1 MKKYLLV
8 LALLALLSLASA
20 QKYKKIVHTTDP
32 DARCLD
38 GSPPA
43 IYVHQGTETDKF
55 LLFLEGGGFCQG
67 ETQNAVL

>member
-8 LALLALLSLASA
+8 LALLLLISFAQA

-43 IYVHQGTETDKF
+43 IYVHQGT
-55 LLFLEGGGFCQG
+55 
-67 ETQNAVL
+67 

>member
-1 MKKYLLV
+1 MKKYLFV
-8 LALLALLSLASA
+8 LALLLLISFAQA

-43 IYVHQGTETDKF
+43 IYVHQGT
-55 LLFLEGGGFCQG
+55 
-67 ETQNAVL
+67 

>member
-1 MKKYLLV
+1 MNKLSKLTILI
-8 LALLALLSLASA
+8 LILSLLGSTNG

-43 IYVHQGTETDKF
+43 LYIHQGS
-55 LLFLEGGGFCQG
+55 
-67 ETQNAVL
+67 